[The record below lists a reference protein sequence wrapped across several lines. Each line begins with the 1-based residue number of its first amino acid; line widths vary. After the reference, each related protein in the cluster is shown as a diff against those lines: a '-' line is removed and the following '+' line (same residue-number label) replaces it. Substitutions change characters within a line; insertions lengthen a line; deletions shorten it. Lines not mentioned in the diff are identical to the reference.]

1 MRVYQAHYALRE
13 ELIRLLKDKGVS
25 QDQLFADLSRRGISP
40 LPPADGLRPIDEG
53 LVALEAAVELS
64 GDPCLMIRLGQRLGL
79 ASYGSFGF
87 ALMSCANV
95 REAIR
100 LLLRYGQVMFRPVWT
115 VHEHEGGL
123 LLRPGITIGT
133 AKQQQLFSELIF
145 SNLVTLG
152 RELHGDTAE
161 RAQDVELH
169 LRFSR
174 PSYWAR
180 YRRAFS
186 MPVAFECEHNQ
197 LFLPARVLDIPVKTA
212 NRAEHILFQQQCE
225 EMLRGLRAVG
235 KTTAAVRH
243 VLIQSTGDFLDITR
257 VARRLNLSERTLR
270 RRLVAESVS
279 FSSIVDEIK
288 DLLAREYLAK
298 TELKIAEIADLIG
311 YAEPSSFRRAF
322 VRWNG
327 MTPIDYRQQHMTE
340 NTPQGAYA

>member
-1 MRVYQAHYALRE
+1 MSVNQVHYALRE
-13 ELIRLLKDKGVS
+13 ELIRLLKNKGVS
-25 QDQLFADLSRRGISP
+25 WDQLFANLSRRGISP
-40 LPPADGLRPIDEG
+40 SPPAVDLRPVDEG
-53 LVALEAAVELS
+53 LVVLEAAVELS
-64 GDPCLMIRLGQRLGL
+64 RDPCLMIHLGQRLGL

-95 REAIR
+95 RESIR
-100 LLLRYGQVMFRPVWT
+100 LLLRYGHVMFRPAWT

-123 LLRPGITIGT
+123 LLRPRITIGT

-145 SNLVTLG
+145 SSLVTLG
-152 RELHGDTAE
+152 RELCGDTAE
-161 RAQDVELH
+161 RAQDVKLH

-174 PSYWAR
+174 PSYWVHF
-180 YRRAFS
+180 RRAFN

-197 LFLPARVLDIPVKTA
+197 LFLPARVLDFPVKTA
-212 NRAEHILFQQQCE
+212 NRSEHILFQQQCE
-225 EMLRGLRAVG
+225 EILRGLQAVG

-243 VLIQSTGDFLDITR
+243 LLIQSAGDFLDIRR

-270 RRLVAESVS
+270 RRLVAESAS

-288 DLLAREYLAK
+288 NLLAREYLAK
-298 TELKIAEIADLIG
+298 TELKIAEIGDLLC

-340 NTPQGAYA
+340 NISQGAYA